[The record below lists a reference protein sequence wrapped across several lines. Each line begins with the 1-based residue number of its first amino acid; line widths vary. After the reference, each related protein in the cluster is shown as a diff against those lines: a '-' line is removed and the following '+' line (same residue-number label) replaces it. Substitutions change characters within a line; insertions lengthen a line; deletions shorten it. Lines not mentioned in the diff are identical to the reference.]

1 MAKRKNLSKSVRFE
15 VFKRDSFKCQY
26 CGKSAPD
33 VVLEVDHIIPVSKG
47 GDNDISNLI
56 TACFDCN
63 RGKRDKKLTDKQ
75 SVKLQKEELDK
86 LNARREQIEMIAEW
100 RKELSNLMNES
111 IDKIVEIINQE
122 FYLELNLTDYERRN
136 FSKRI
141 KKYGVKETLNSS
153 LIAFERYDDI
163 ETALSKIDGILYMR
177 KLEEYDPEKAAYVR
191 LLSLV
196 KRRFNYFNYKV
207 AYCLIDKLYA
217 NGYDEYYFDEELIT
231 KLIYSCSSW
240 SEFKRRM
247 EAEIEKYYEEL
258 EREGLLDE

>member
-33 VVLEVDHIIPVSKG
+33 VVLEVDHIIPVAKG

-100 RKELSNLMNES
+100 RKELLNLMNES

-122 FYLELNLTDYERRN
+122 FYLDIHLTDYGRRN
-136 FSKRI
+136 FSKCI
-141 KKYGVKETLNSS
+141 KKYGFKETLNSS
-153 LIAFERYDDI
+153 LIAFGKYNDI
-163 ETALSKIDGILYMR
+163 ETAFNKIEGILYMR
-177 KLEEYDPEKAAYVR
+177 KLEYENPEKAVYVR

-196 KRRFNYFNYKV
+196 KRRFNYYNHKV
-207 AYCLIDKLYA
+207 AYCLIDKLFQM
-217 NGYDEYYFDEELIT
+217 GYDECVFDEEEIT
-231 KLIYSCSSW
+231 KLIYSCSNW
-240 SEFKRRM
+240 AEFKNKM
-247 EAEIEKYYEEL
+247 NLEIEKCY
-258 EREGLLDE
+258 DC

>member
-15 VFKRDSFKCQY
+15 VFKRDSLKCQY

-75 SVKLQKEELDK
+75 SAKLQKEELDK
-86 LNARREQIEMIAEW
+86 LNARREQLEMIAEW
-100 RKELSNLMNES
+100 RKELLNLMNES

-122 FYLELNLTDYERRN
+122 FYLDIHLTDYGRRN
-136 FSKRI
+136 FSKCI
-141 KKYGVKETLNSS
+141 KKYGFKETLNSS
-153 LIAFERYDDI
+153 LIAFGKYNDI
-163 ETALSKIDGILYMR
+163 ETAFNKIEGILYMR
-177 KLEEYDPEKAAYVR
+177 KLEYENPEKAVYVR

-196 KRRFNYFNYKV
+196 KRRFNYYNHKV
-207 AYCLIDKLYA
+207 AYCLIDKLFQM
-217 NGYDEYYFDEELIT
+217 GYDECVFDEEEIT
-231 KLIYSCSSW
+231 KLIYSCSNW
-240 SEFKRRM
+240 AEFKNKM
-247 EAEIEKYYEEL
+247 NLEIEKCY
-258 EREGLLDE
+258 DC

>member
-75 SVKLQKEELDK
+75 SAKLQKEELDK
-86 LNARREQIEMIAEW
+86 LNARREQLEMIAEW
-100 RKELSNLMNES
+100 RKELLNLTNDA
-111 IDKIVEIINQE
+111 IDKIIEIVNEEYCLDIH
-122 FYLELNLTDYERRN
+122 LTDYGRRN

-141 KKYGVKETLNSS
+141 KKYGFQETLEST
-153 LIAFERYDDI
+153 LIAFERYNDI
-163 ETALSKIDGILYMR
+163 ETALSKINGILYNR
-177 KLEEYDPEKAAYVR
+177 KIDRENPEQAMINKIVTIA
-191 LLSLV
+191 
-196 KRRFNYFNYKV
+196 KKKFDYFNIKK
-207 AYCLIDKLYA
+207 AYFIVNDT
-217 NGYDEYYFDEELIT
+217 YDLCPDLDIIAKRT
-231 KLIYSCSSW
+231 LLCTTW
-240 SEFKRRM
+240 SEW
-247 EAEIEKYYEEL
+247 EESMYNL
-258 EREGLLDE
+258 KKQFED

>member
-1 MAKRKNLSKSVRFE
+1 MTKRKNLSKSVRFE

-75 SVKLQKEELDK
+75 SAKLQKEELDK

-100 RKELSNLMNES
+100 RKELLNLTNDA
-111 IDKIVEIINQE
+111 IDKIIEIINQE
-122 FYLELNLTDYERRN
+122 FYLDIHLTDYGRRN

-163 ETALSKIDGILYMR
+163 ETALSKIDGILYNR
-177 KLEEYDPEKAAYVR
+177 YLEEYDPEKSAYR
-191 LLSLV
+191 RMLSLA
-196 KRRFNYFNYKV
+196 KRKFTYFNPKV
-207 AYCLIDKLYA
+207 AYCLIDKVYA
-217 NGYDEYYFDEELIT
+217 CTMFEEDIT
-231 KLIYSCSSW
+231 RLIYSCKNW

-247 EAEIEKYYEEL
+247 EAEIEKYYEDL

>member
-63 RGKRDKKLTDKQ
+63 RGKSDKKLTDKQ
-75 SVKLQKEELDK
+75 SAKLQKEELDK
-86 LNARREQIEMIAEW
+86 LNARREQLEMIAEW
-100 RKELSNLMNES
+100 RKELLNLMNES

-122 FYLELNLTDYERRN
+122 FYLDIHLTDYGRRN

-141 KKYGVKETLNSS
+141 KKYGFEETLESS

-163 ETALSKIDGILYMR
+163 ETALRKIDGILYMR
-177 KLEEYDPEKAAYVR
+177 KLEYENPEKAVYIR

-196 KRRFNYFNYKV
+196 KRRFNYYNHKV
-207 AYCLIDKLYA
+207 AYCLIDKLFQM
-217 NGYDEYYFDEELIT
+217 GYDECVFDEEEIT
-231 KLIYSCSSW
+231 KLIYSCSNW
-240 SEFKRRM
+240 AEFKNKM
-247 EAEIEKYYEEL
+247 NLEIEKCY
-258 EREGLLDE
+258 DC

>member
-75 SVKLQKEELDK
+75 SAKLQKEELDK
-86 LNARREQIEMIAEW
+86 LNARREQLEMIAEW
-100 RKELSNLMNES
+100 RKELLNLMNES

-122 FYLELNLTDYERRN
+122 FYLDIHLTDCGRRN
-136 FSKRI
+136 FSKCI
-141 KKYGVKETLNSS
+141 KKYGFKETLNSS
-153 LIAFERYDDI
+153 LIAFGKYNDI
-163 ETALSKIDGILYMR
+163 ETAFNKIEGILYMR
-177 KLEEYDPEKAAYVR
+177 KLEYENPEKAVYVR

-196 KRRFNYFNYKV
+196 KRRFNYYNHKV
-207 AYCLIDKLYA
+207 AYCLIDKLFQM
-217 NGYDEYYFDEELIT
+217 GYDECVFDEEEIT
-231 KLIYSCSSW
+231 KLIYSCSNW
-240 SEFKRRM
+240 AEFKNKM
-247 EAEIEKYYEEL
+247 NLEIEKCY
-258 EREGLLDE
+258 DC

>member
-1 MAKRKNLSKSVRFE
+1 MTKRKNLSKSVRFE

-63 RGKRDKKLTDKQ
+63 RGKRNKKLTDKQ
-75 SVKLQKEELDK
+75 SAKLQKEELDK
-86 LNARREQIEMIAEW
+86 LNARREQLEMIAEW
-100 RKELSNLMNES
+100 RKELLNLMNES

-122 FYLELNLTDYERRN
+122 FYLELNLTDYGRRN

-141 KKYGVKETLNSS
+141 KKYGFEETLNSS
-153 LIAFERYDDI
+153 LIAFEKYDGI
-163 ETALSKIDGILYMR
+163 ETALSKIDGILYNR
-177 KLEEYDPEKAAYVR
+177 HLEEYDPEKAAYHR
-191 LLSLV
+191 MLSLA
-196 KRRFNYFNYKV
+196 KRKFTYFNPKV
-207 AYCLIDKLYA
+207 AYCLIDKIYA
-217 NGYDEYYFDEELIT
+217 CTMYEEDIT
-231 KLIYSCSSW
+231 RLIYSCKNW

>member
-1 MAKRKNLSKSVRFE
+1 MTKRKSLSKSVRFE

-86 LNARREQIEMIAEW
+86 LNARREQLEMIAEW
-100 RKELSNLMNES
+100 RKELLNLMNES

-122 FYLELNLTDYERRN
+122 FYLDIHLTDYGRRN
-136 FSKRI
+136 FSKCI
-141 KKYGVKETLNSS
+141 KKYGFKETLNSS
-153 LIAFERYDDI
+153 LIAFGKYNDI
-163 ETALSKIDGILYMR
+163 ETAFNKIEGILYMR
-177 KLEEYDPEKAAYVR
+177 KLEYENPEKAVYVR

-196 KRRFNYFNYKV
+196 KRRFNYYNHKV
-207 AYCLIDKLYA
+207 AYCLIDKLFQM
-217 NGYDEYYFDEELIT
+217 GYDECVFDEEEIT
-231 KLIYSCSSW
+231 KLIYSCSNW
-240 SEFKRRM
+240 AEFKNKM
-247 EAEIEKYYEEL
+247 NLEIEKCY
-258 EREGLLDE
+258 DC

>member
-75 SVKLQKEELDK
+75 SAKLQKEELDK
-86 LNARREQIEMIAEW
+86 LNARREQLEMIAEW
-100 RKELSNLMNES
+100 RKELLNLMNES

-122 FYLELNLTDYERRN
+122 FYLDIHLTDYGRRN
-136 FSKRI
+136 FSKCI
-141 KKYGVKETLNSS
+141 KKYGFKETLNSS
-153 LIAFERYDDI
+153 LIAFGKYNDI
-163 ETALSKIDGILYMR
+163 ETAFNKIEGILYMR
-177 KLEEYDPEKAAYVR
+177 KLEYENPEKAAYVR

-196 KRRFNYFNYKV
+196 KRRFNYYNHKV
-207 AYCLIDKLYA
+207 AYCLIDKLFQM
-217 NGYDEYYFDEELIT
+217 GYDECVFDEEEIT
-231 KLIYSCSSW
+231 KLIYSCSNW
-240 SEFKRRM
+240 AEFKNKM
-247 EAEIEKYYEEL
+247 NLEIEKCY
-258 EREGLLDE
+258 DC

>member
-75 SVKLQKEELDK
+75 SAKLQKEELDK

-100 RKELSNLMNES
+100 RKELLNLMNES

-122 FYLELNLTDYERRN
+122 FYLDIHLTDYGRRN
-136 FSKRI
+136 FSKCI
-141 KKYGVKETLNSS
+141 KKYGFKETLNSS
-153 LIAFERYDDI
+153 LIAFGKYNDI
-163 ETALSKIDGILYMR
+163 ETAFNKIEGILYMR
-177 KLEEYDPEKAAYVR
+177 KLEYENPEKAVYVR

-196 KRRFNYFNYKV
+196 KRRFNYYNHKV
-207 AYCLIDKLYA
+207 AYCLIDKLFQM
-217 NGYDEYYFDEELIT
+217 GYDECVFDEEEIT
-231 KLIYSCSSW
+231 KLIYSCSNW
-240 SEFKRRM
+240 AEFKNKM
-247 EAEIEKYYEEL
+247 NLEIEKCY
-258 EREGLLDE
+258 DC

>member
-75 SVKLQKEELDK
+75 NAKLQKEELDK

-122 FYLELNLTDYERRN
+122 FYLDIHLTDYGRRN
-136 FSKRI
+136 FSKYI
-141 KKYGVKETLNSS
+141 KKYGFKETLNSS
-153 LIAFERYDDI
+153 LIAFGKYNDI
-163 ETALSKIDGILYMR
+163 ETAFNKIEGILYMR
-177 KLEEYDPEKAAYVR
+177 KLEYENPEKAVYVR

-196 KRRFNYFNYKV
+196 KRRFNYYNHKV
-207 AYCLIDKLYA
+207 AYCLIDKLFQM
-217 NGYDEYYFDEELIT
+217 GYDECVFDEEEIT
-231 KLIYSCSSW
+231 KLIYSCSNW
-240 SEFKRRM
+240 AEFKNKM
-247 EAEIEKYYEEL
+247 NLEIEKCY
-258 EREGLLDE
+258 DC

>member
-75 SVKLQKEELDK
+75 SAKLQKEELDK
-86 LNARREQIEMIAEW
+86 LNARREQLEMIAEW
-100 RKELSNLMNES
+100 RKELLNLMNES

-122 FYLELNLTDYERRN
+122 FYLDIHLTDYGRRN
-136 FSKRI
+136 FSKCI
-141 KKYGVKETLNSS
+141 KKYGFKETLESS
-153 LIAFERYDDI
+153 LIAFEKYNDI
-163 ETALSKIDGILYMR
+163 ETAFNKIDGILYMR
-177 KLEEYDPEKAAYVR
+177 KLEYENPEKAVYVR

-196 KRRFNYFNYKV
+196 KRRFNYYNHKV
-207 AYCLIDKLYA
+207 AYCLIDKLFQM
-217 NGYDEYYFDEELIT
+217 GYDECVFDEEEIT
-231 KLIYSCSSW
+231 KLIYSCSNW
-240 SEFKRRM
+240 AEFKNKM
-247 EAEIEKYYEEL
+247 NLEIEKCY
-258 EREGLLDE
+258 DC

>member
-75 SVKLQKEELDK
+75 SIKLQKEELDK

-100 RKELSNLMNES
+100 RKELLNLMNES

-122 FYLELNLTDYERRN
+122 FYLDLNLTDYGRKN

-141 KKYGVKETLNSS
+141 KKYGFEETLESS

-163 ETALSKIDGILYMR
+163 ETALSKIDGILYNR
-177 KLEEYDPEKAAYVR
+177 YLEEYDPEKAAYHR
-191 LLSLV
+191 MLSLA
-196 KRRFNYFNYKV
+196 KRKFAYFNPKV
-207 AYCLIDKLYA
+207 AYCLIDKVYA
-217 NGYDEYYFDEELIT
+217 CTMFEEDIT
-231 KLIYSCSSW
+231 RLIYSCKNW

-247 EAEIEKYYEEL
+247 EAEIEKYYEDL

>member
-100 RKELSNLMNES
+100 RKELLNLMNES

-122 FYLELNLTDYERRN
+122 FYLDIHLTDYGRRN

-153 LIAFERYDDI
+153 LIAFEKYDDI

-177 KLEEYDPEKAAYVR
+177 KLEYENPEKAVYVR

-196 KRRFNYFNYKV
+196 KRRFNYYNHKV
-207 AYCLIDKLYA
+207 AYCLINKIYA
-217 NGYDEYYFDEELIT
+217 CTMFEEDIT
-231 KLIYSCSSW
+231 RLIYSCKNW

-247 EAEIEKYYEEL
+247 EAEIEKYYEDL

>member
-75 SVKLQKEELDK
+75 SIKLQKEELDK
-86 LNARREQIEMIAEW
+86 LNARREQLEMIAEW
-100 RKELSNLMNES
+100 RKEL
-111 IDKIVEIINQE
+111 
-122 FYLELNLTDYERRN
+122 LNLTNDAIDRIIEIVNEEYYLDIHLTDYGRRN

-141 KKYGVKETLNSS
+141 KKYGVKETLESS

-163 ETALSKIDGILYMR
+163 ETALSKIDGILYNR
-177 KLEEYDPEKAAYVR
+177 HLEEYDPEKAAYHR
-191 LLSLV
+191 MLSLA
-196 KRRFNYFNYKV
+196 KRKFTYFNPKV
-207 AYCLIDKLYA
+207 AYCLIDKIYA
-217 NGYDEYYFDEELIT
+217 CTMFEEDIT
-231 KLIYSCSSW
+231 RLIYSCKNW

-247 EAEIEKYYEEL
+247 EAEIEKYYEDL
-258 EREGLLDE
+258 RREGLLDE

>member
-63 RGKRDKKLTDKQ
+63 RGKRDKKLTDNQ
-75 SVKLQKEELDK
+75 SAKLQKEELDK
-86 LNARREQIEMIAEW
+86 LNARREQLEMIAEW
-100 RKELSNLMNES
+100 RKELLNLMNES

-122 FYLELNLTDYERRN
+122 FYLDIHLTDYGRRN
-136 FSKRI
+136 FSKCI
-141 KKYGVKETLNSS
+141 KKYGFRETLNSS
-153 LIAFERYDDI
+153 LIAYGKYNDI
-163 ETALSKIDGILYMR
+163 ETAFNKIEGILYMR
-177 KLEEYDPEKAAYVR
+177 KLEYENPEKAVYVR

-196 KRRFNYFNYKV
+196 KRRFNYYNHKV

>member
-56 TACFDCN
+56 TACFNCN

-75 SVKLQKEELDK
+75 SAKLQKEELDK
-86 LNARREQIEMIAEW
+86 LNARREQLEMIAEW
-100 RKELSNLMNES
+100 RKELLNLMNES

-122 FYLELNLTDYERRN
+122 FYLDIHLTDYGRRN
-136 FSKRI
+136 FSKCI
-141 KKYGVKETLNSS
+141 KKYGFKETLESS
-153 LIAFERYDDI
+153 LIAFGKYNDI
-163 ETALSKIDGILYMR
+163 ETAFNKIEGILYMR
-177 KLEEYDPEKAAYVR
+177 KLEYENPEKAVYVR

-196 KRRFNYFNYKV
+196 KRRFNYYNHKV
-207 AYCLIDKLYA
+207 AYCLIDKLFQM
-217 NGYDEYYFDEELIT
+217 GYDECVFDEEEIT
-231 KLIYSCSSW
+231 KLIYSCSNW
-240 SEFKRRM
+240 AEFKNKM
-247 EAEIEKYYEEL
+247 NLEIEKCY
-258 EREGLLDE
+258 DC

>member
-1 MAKRKNLSKSVRFE
+1 MTKRKNLSKSVRFE

-75 SVKLQKEELDK
+75 SAKLQKEELDK
-86 LNARREQIEMIAEW
+86 LNARREQLEMIAEW
-100 RKELSNLMNES
+100 RKELLNLMNES

-122 FYLELNLTDYERRN
+122 FYLDIHLTDYGRRN

-153 LIAFERYDDI
+153 LIAFEKYDDI
-163 ETALSKIDGILYMR
+163 GTALSKIDGILYNR
-177 KLEEYDPEKAAYVR
+177 HLEEYDPEKAAYHR
-191 LLSLV
+191 MLSLA
-196 KRRFNYFNYKV
+196 KRKFTYFNPKV
-207 AYCLIDKLYA
+207 AYCLIDKIYA
-217 NGYDEYYFDEELIT
+217 CTMFEEDIT
-231 KLIYSCSSW
+231 RLIYSCKNW

-247 EAEIEKYYEEL
+247 EAEIEKYYEDL

>member
-75 SVKLQKEELDK
+75 SAKLQKEELDK
-86 LNARREQIEMIAEW
+86 LNARREQLEMIAEW
-100 RKELSNLMNES
+100 RKELLNLMNES

-122 FYLELNLTDYERRN
+122 FYLDIHLTDYGRRN
-136 FSKRI
+136 FSKCI
-141 KKYGVKETLNSS
+141 KKYGFKETLNSS
-153 LIAFERYDDI
+153 LIAFGKYNDI
-163 ETALSKIDGILYMR
+163 ETAFNKIEGILYMR
-177 KLEEYDPEKAAYVR
+177 KLEYENPEKAVYIR

-196 KRRFNYFNYKV
+196 KRRFNYYNHKV
-207 AYCLIDKLYA
+207 AYCLIDKLFQM
-217 NGYDEYYFDEELIT
+217 GYDECVFDEEEIT
-231 KLIYSCSSW
+231 KLIYSCSNW
-240 SEFKRRM
+240 AEFKNKM
-247 EAEIEKYYEEL
+247 NLEIEKCY
-258 EREGLLDE
+258 DC

>member
-75 SVKLQKEELDK
+75 SAKLQKEELDK
-86 LNARREQIEMIAEW
+86 LNARREQLEMIAEW
-100 RKELSNLMNES
+100 RKELLNLMNES

-122 FYLELNLTDYERRN
+122 FYLDIHLTDYGRRN
-136 FSKRI
+136 FSKCI
-141 KKYGVKETLNSS
+141 KKYGFKETLESS
-153 LIAFERYDDI
+153 LIAFEKYNDI
-163 ETALSKIDGILYMR
+163 ETAFNKIDGILYMR
-177 KLEEYDPEKAAYVR
+177 KLEYENPEKAVYVR

-196 KRRFNYFNYKV
+196 KRRFNYYNHKV
-207 AYCLIDKLYA
+207 AYYLIDKLFQM
-217 NGYDEYYFDEELIT
+217 GYDECVFDEEEIT
-231 KLIYSCSSW
+231 KLIYSCSNW
-240 SEFKRRM
+240 AEFKNKM
-247 EAEIEKYYEEL
+247 NLEIEKCY
-258 EREGLLDE
+258 DC

>member
-86 LNARREQIEMIAEW
+86 LNARREQLEMIAEW
-100 RKELSNLMNES
+100 RKELFNLMNES
-111 IDKIVEIINQE
+111 IDKIVEIINRE
-122 FYLELNLTDYERRN
+122 FYLDIHLTDYGRRN

-141 KKYGVKETLNSS
+141 KKYGVKETLESS

-163 ETALSKIDGILYMR
+163 ETVSVM
-177 KLEEYDPEKAAYVR
+177 LED
-191 LLSLV
+191 
-196 KRRFNYFNYKV
+196 
-207 AYCLIDKLYA
+207 
-217 NGYDEYYFDEELIT
+217 
-231 KLIYSCSSW
+231 
-240 SEFKRRM
+240 
-247 EAEIEKYYEEL
+247 
-258 EREGLLDE
+258 

>member
-75 SVKLQKEELDK
+75 SAKLQKEELDK
-86 LNARREQIEMIAEW
+86 LNARREQLEMIAEW
-100 RKELSNLMNES
+100 RKELLNLMNES

-122 FYLELNLTDYERRN
+122 FYLDIHLTDYGRRN

-141 KKYGVKETLNSS
+141 KKYGFEETLESS

-177 KLEEYDPEKAAYVR
+177 KLEYENPEKAVYIR

-196 KRRFNYFNYKV
+196 KRRFNYYNHKV
-207 AYCLIDKLYA
+207 AYCLIDKLFQM
-217 NGYDEYYFDEELIT
+217 GYDECVFDEEEIT
-231 KLIYSCSSW
+231 KLIYSCSNW
-240 SEFKRRM
+240 AEFKNKM
-247 EAEIEKYYEEL
+247 NLEIEKCY
-258 EREGLLDE
+258 DC

>member
-75 SVKLQKEELDK
+75 SAKLQKEELDK
-86 LNARREQIEMIAEW
+86 LNARREQLEMIAEW
-100 RKELSNLMNES
+100 RKELLNLMNES

-122 FYLELNLTDYERRN
+122 FYLDLNLTDYGRKN

-141 KKYGVKETLNSS
+141 KKYGFEETLNSS
-153 LIAFERYDDI
+153 LIAFEKYDDI
-163 ETALSKIDGILYMR
+163 ETALSKIDGILYNR
-177 KLEEYDPEKAAYVR
+177 YLEEYDPEKAAYHR
-191 LLSLV
+191 MLSLA
-196 KRRFNYFNYKV
+196 KRKFTYFNPKV
-207 AYCLIDKLYA
+207 AYCLIDKIYA
-217 NGYDEYYFDEELIT
+217 CTMFEEDIT
-231 KLIYSCSSW
+231 RLIYSCKNW

-247 EAEIEKYYEEL
+247 EAEIEKYYEDL
-258 EREGLLDE
+258 RKEGLLDE

>member
-15 VFKRDSFKCQY
+15 VFKKDSFKCQY

-111 IDKIVEIINQE
+111 IDKIVEMINQE
-122 FYLELNLTDYERRN
+122 FYLDLNLTDYGRKN

-141 KKYGVKETLNSS
+141 KKYGFKETLNSS
-153 LIAFERYDDI
+153 LIAFEKYDDI
-163 ETALSKIDGILYMR
+163 ETALSKIDGILYNR
-177 KLEEYDPEKAAYVR
+177 YLEEYDPEKAAYHR
-191 LLSLV
+191 MLSLV
-196 KRRFNYFNYKV
+196 KRKFTYFNPKV
-207 AYCLIDKLYA
+207 AYCLIDKIYA
-217 NGYDEYYFDEELIT
+217 CTMFEEDIT
-231 KLIYSCSSW
+231 RLIYSCKNW

-247 EAEIEKYYEEL
+247 EAEIEKYYADL

>member
-75 SVKLQKEELDK
+75 SAKLQKEELDK

-100 RKELSNLMNES
+100 RKELSNIMNES

-122 FYLELNLTDYERRN
+122 FYLDIHLTDYGRRN
-136 FSKRI
+136 FSKCI
-141 KKYGVKETLNSS
+141 KKYGFKETLNSS
-153 LIAFERYDDI
+153 LIAFGKYNDI
-163 ETALSKIDGILYMR
+163 ETAFNKIEGILYMR
-177 KLEEYDPEKAAYVR
+177 KLEYENPEKAVYVR

-196 KRRFNYFNYKV
+196 KRRFNYYNHKA
-207 AYCLIDKLYA
+207 AYCLIDKLFQM
-217 NGYDEYYFDEELIT
+217 GYDECVFDEEEIT
-231 KLIYSCSSW
+231 KLIYSCSNW
-240 SEFKRRM
+240 AEFKNKM
-247 EAEIEKYYEEL
+247 NLEIEKCY
-258 EREGLLDE
+258 DC

>member
-1 MAKRKNLSKSVRFE
+1 MTKRKNLSKSVRFE

-75 SVKLQKEELDK
+75 SIKLQKEELDK
-86 LNARREQIEMIAEW
+86 LNAKREQLEMIAKW
-100 RKELSNLMNES
+100 RKELLNLMNES

-122 FYLELNLTDYERRN
+122 FYLDIHLTDYERRN

-163 ETALSKIDGILYMR
+163 ETALSKIDGILYNR
-177 KLEEYDPEKAAYVR
+177 RLEEYDPEKAAYHR
-191 LLSLV
+191 ILSLA
-196 KRRFNYFNYKV
+196 KRKFTYFNPKV
-207 AYCLIDKLYA
+207 AYCLIDKIYA
-217 NGYDEYYFDEELIT
+217 CTMFEEDIT
-231 KLIYSCSSW
+231 RLIYSCKNW

-247 EAEIEKYYEEL
+247 EAEIEKYYEDL
-258 EREGLLDE
+258 RREGLLDE